1 MPETLHHLPYIKLLI
16 VAIFVASTVYV
27 HLRGHKRLGFWRQL
41 TDHSTFMA
49 PINCFM
55 YIFSKVPSRK
65 PYLSVADLA
74 GLDQL
79 QANWQAI
86 RAEALAMSQ
95 QGAIRAS
102 DKYDDAGFNSFFK
115 TGWKRFYLKW
125 YDQAH
130 PSASELCPV
139 TTELLRRIPNVKAAM
154 FAELPP
160 GSRLVR
166 HRDPFAGSLRY
177 HLGLVTPN
185 DDHCYIDVDGQRY
198 SWRDGQG
205 VVFDETFLHYAE
217 NTTNVN
223 RIILFCDIERP
234 MSWAPAAAINR
245 FISRHLIAA
254 ASAPNRPGDPT
265 GGLNKAFAYIQQ
277 FRLWAKSVKARSRF
291 TYYLLKW
298 LLFGGL
304 LAWWLLS

>member
-1 MPETLHHLPYIKLLI
+1 MPHQLPYIKLL
-16 VAIFVASTVYV
+16 VLALFVASTVYV
-27 HLRGHKRLGFWRQL
+27 HMRGRIRLGFWRQL

-55 YIFSKVPSRK
+55 YLFSKVPSTK
-65 PYLSVADLA
+65 PYLPVSDVADLR
-74 GLDQL
+74 LLEQH
-79 QANWQAI
+79 WEAI
-86 RAEALAMSQ
+86 RDEAIHLSS

-130 PSASELCPV
+130 PSASEMCPV
-139 TTELLRRIPNVKAAM
+139 TTDLLKRIPAVKAAM

-185 DDHCYIDVDGQRY
+185 DDGCYIDVDGQRY
-198 SWRDGQG
+198 SWRDGQA
-205 VVFDETFLHYAE
+205 VIFDETFLHYAE
-217 NTTNVN
+217 NTTQVN

-234 MSWAPAAAINR
+234 MRSRAAAAINH

-254 ASAPNRPGDPT
+254 AAAPNRPGDRT
-265 GGLNKAFAYIQQ
+265 GGLNKAFKYVQE
-277 FRLWAKSVKARSRF
+277 FRLWAKRIKARSRF
-291 TYYLLKW
+291 TYYLGKW
-298 LLFGGL
+298 ILFGGL
-304 LAWWLLS
+304 LAWWLMS